1 MFRKEEAAVTDW
13 SEATV
18 AMCAARQQDILA
30 SAAEMLAPG
39 GRLVYSTCTFSP
51 EENEGVISA
60 FLHAHPAFSVEPVE
74 APWFSPARP
83 DWISDPAPGLEHA
96 FRLWPHCLR
105 GEGHF
110 AAVLRS
116 HADGARQDVP
126 TERPAQLPA
135 AAADFLRSCTQPMP
149 DGVPVCFGSVCYLAP
164 AETPAL
170 SGLRVLRAGLELGE
184 LRRDRFSPAHALALW
199 LHTYPQTAD
208 FPAGGRLSARRDAA
222 RHAARLDAADGR
234 RAFAWLGTRR
244 GRHSKESVSKGPAP
258 SALTA
263 SLAFSPPNFRF
274 SLYRMFKLCYTRP
287 SKELS
292 N

>member
-1 MFRKEEAAVTDW
+1 
-13 SEATV
+13 
-18 AMCAARQQDILA
+18 
-30 SAAEMLAPG
+30 
-39 GRLVYSTCTFSP
+39 
-51 EENEGVISA
+51 
-60 FLHAHPAFSVEPVE
+60 
-74 APWFSPARP
+74 
-83 DWISDPAPGLEHA
+83 
-96 FRLWPHCLR
+96 
-105 GEGHF
+105 
-110 AAVLRS
+110 
-116 HADGARQDVP
+116 
-126 TERPAQLPA
+126 
-135 AAADFLRSCTQPMP
+135 MP

-208 FPAGGRLSARRDAA
+208 FPAGGPEIAA
-222 RHAARLDAADGR
+222 YLRGETLHGR

>member
-1 MFRKEEAAVTDW
+1 
-13 SEATV
+13 
-18 AMCAARQQDILA
+18 MCAARQQEILA
-30 SAAEMLAPG
+30 LRSRRCCAPG

-135 AAADFLRSCTQPMP
+135 AAADFLRSCTQPLP
-149 DGVPVCFGSVCYLAP
+149 DGVPVCFGDTCAIWPRQRRPPLSRP
-164 AETPAL
+164 ARAARRVWSWASCAGAASPRRTRWRSGCTPT
-170 SGLRVLRAGLELGE
+170 
-184 LRRDRFSPAHALALW
+184 RRRRI
-199 LHTYPQTAD
+199 
-208 FPAGGRLSARRDAA
+208 FPAGGPEIAAYLRGETLHGTQRGWTLLTAGGLFTRLGA
-222 RHAARLDAADGR
+222 
-234 RAFAWLGTRR
+234 RR
-244 GRHSKESVSKGPAP
+244 GRRSKESVSKGPAP

-263 SLAFSPPNFRF
+263 SLAFSPPDFRF
-274 SLYRMFKLCYTRP
+274 SLYRMFKLCYTRL
-287 SKELS
+287 SKDAFQLNVS
-292 N
+292 AG